1 MSSPTRL
8 GSANQY
14 LVGERVQQGN
24 TYRIT
29 GVSGHTEIYVQEG
42 SGNFTLS
49 NPPVLPPTQQR
60 SLAARLDY
68 LPTEKAV
75 DIQRLG
81 TLVELRKQADGRRDF
96 MQVFVVRD
104 LQQYIERMT
113 TAPT

>member
-1 MSSPTRL
+1 
-8 GSANQY
+8 
-14 LVGERVQQGN
+14 
-24 TYRIT
+24 
-29 GVSGHTEIYVQEG
+29 
-42 SGNFTLS
+42 
-49 NPPVLPPTQQR
+49 VLPPTQQR

-68 LPTEKAV
+68 LLTEKAV

-81 TLVELRKQADGRRDF
+81 TLVELRKQADGRRGF